1 MELILKKTIDTL
13 GEEGDIVK
21 VKPGYGRNYLIP
33 HGFAVLAT
41 PGNLATLERQR
52 AAIEARKA
60 KIREE
65 AEKLAARITG
75 TTLVIEQMAG
85 EEGRLFGSV
94 TAADIAN
101 GLADLGIEVD
111 RKKIMLAEPIKNTG
125 EYSVTIK
132 IAYQVAA
139 EIRVQVVP
147 VSERSGDESA
157 AAGTEVAATEDSAE
171 TPAET
176 EENA

>member
-21 VKPGYGRNYLIP
+21 VKPGYGRNYLLP
-33 HGFAVLAT
+33 QGLAVPAT

-85 EEGRLFGSV
+85 DEGRLFGSV

-101 GLADLGIEVD
+101 RLAELGIEVD
-111 RKKIMLAEPIKNTG
+111 RKKIMLAEPIKSTG
-125 EYSVTIK
+125 EYGVTIK
-132 IAYQVAA
+132 IAYQVSA
-139 EIRVQVVP
+139 EVRVQVVP
-147 VSERSGDESA
+147 VSEDKGEA
-157 AAGTEVAATEDSAE
+157 AAGAQEEAAEAAEAADTGAEEESA
-171 TPAET
+171 
-176 EENA
+176 